1 MIGAIVGTTGTM
13 VTGLWIKR
21 PLYCQ
26 AAQTHVSGVDS
37 YMVTNTKDKDASKS
51 LIHKGELS
59 FGIVLGFCSG
69 YLIKKVGKFFALMVG
84 AGFMFLQYL
93 SLNGYITVHWD
104 RMEGGYKRQ
113 MGVDKN
119 GKVTTQ
125 TIRSKWDGFVGFM
138 THNLQFKSTFMVGVY
153 AGLHYG

>member
-1 MIGAIVGTTGTM
+1 MERSGFTSWAGPAKMIGAIAGTTGSM
-13 VTGLWIKR
+13 VTGLWVKR
-21 PLYCQ
+21 PLSCQ
-26 AAQTHVSGVDS
+26 
-37 YMVTNTKDKDASKS
+37 DAKKS

-104 RMEGGYKRQ
+104 RMEGGYKKQ
-113 MGVDKN
+113 MGVDKD

-125 TIRSKWDGFVGFM
+125 TIRSKWDAFVGFM

-153 AGLHYG
+153 AGIHYG